1 MKARRVKG
9 LDPAASL
16 ADNAERIVRTRLD
29 ELYSFTPKAL
39 NPKRVKALHDMR
51 IAAKR
56 LRYVLEITSF
66 CFGPYASTATKRAKE
81 LQDLLGEIHDCDEML
96 PRVRAVIGELRTRDV
111 DDLLDRG
118 ADVDDL
124 SPELAAAV
132 HHREAYGGLE
142 VLAVWLEARRTLL
155 FERFLDRWKTLQRQA
170 FRERLERALDERAPD
185 TESLQPESDGQV
197 QSEVHA

>member
-1 MKARRVKG
+1 MRARRVKG
-9 LDPAASL
+9 LDPAAIL

-81 LQDLLGEIHDCDEML
+81 LQDLLGEIHDCDEL
-96 PRVRAVIGELRTRDV
+96 IPRVQAVQRELRDGDV
-111 DDLLDRG
+111 DGLLDLG
-118 ADVDDL
+118 ADADDL
-124 SPELAAAV
+124 DPALGAKVRHAD
-132 HHREAYGGLE
+132 AYGGLE

-170 FRERLERALDERAPD
+170 FRERLERALDDRVSE
-185 TESLQPESDGQV
+185 TESLPPSADGQV
-197 QSEVHA
+197 QSRLTA